1 MVFGICSNC
10 FTVFA
15 FDDTNEGG
23 SETATEK
30 FNEFLSA
37 LTPEAASAIRQD
49 DEMVYMM
56 TQDFYWSPPTV
67 SSARRASLP
76 LSEYGNGTYYTN
88 NGLACICHAKCTY
101 STPGA
106 KDTLCYIIDQKKYGN
121 CKRYAA
127 TGSIQCKGFADYVFK
142 QYTGSDISSSSQGN
156 NWPTTISNTTT
167 GIRNLKTYIT
177 SLPIGSNVRF
187 NVRNASY
194 NHSLII
200 MGISDTG
207 ITVYDCNGTSSAC
220 KVRVGAKTWQT
231 LASEYEG
238 IVSVWLA

>member
-1 MVFGICSNC
+1 MKKRIRCFVIALVMVFGICSNC

-106 KDTLCYIIDQKKYGN
+106 KDTLCYIIDQKN
-121 CKRYAA
+121 METANA
-127 TGSIQCKGFADYVFK
+127 TPPQV
-142 QYTGSDISSSSQGN
+142 Q
-156 NWPTTISNTTT
+156 
-167 GIRNLKTYIT
+167 
-177 SLPIGSNVRF
+177 SNVR
-187 NVRNASY
+187 A
-194 NHSLII
+194 LPI
-200 MGISDTG
+200 MYSSNIPVQIFQALLRETIGQPPFQTPPP
-207 ITVYDCNGTSSAC
+207 VYAIL
-220 KVRVGAKTWQT
+220 KH
-231 LASEYEG
+231 
-238 IVSVWLA
+238 I